1 MQIDS
6 NALFVRQ
13 PDVVAC
19 ELGTGM
25 ALLNMQEGKYYR
37 LNDTAKL
44 IWDQLEEPS
53 NVASLVDSIVNR
65 FEISV
70 ADCTGDV
77 VAVVTKLCEYNL
89 VRQFSA

>member
-1 MQIDS
+1 MQFD
-6 NALFVRQ
+6 AKVLFVRQ

-44 IWDQLEEPS
+44 IWDQLEQPS
-53 NVASLVDSIVNR
+53 SVGSLVDSIVKR
-65 FEISV
+65 FEIGV
-70 ADCTGDV
+70 AECTSDV
-77 VAVVTKLCEYNL
+77 IAVVTELCEDNL
-89 VRQFSA
+89 VRQYSA

>member
-6 NALFVRQ
+6 NILFVRQ

-44 IWDQLEEPS
+44 IWDKLEEPS
-53 NVASLVDSIVNR
+53 SVESLVDSIVNR

-77 VAVVTKLCEYNL
+77 VAVVTKLCEDNL

>member
-77 VAVVTKLCEYNL
+77 VAVVTKLCEDNL